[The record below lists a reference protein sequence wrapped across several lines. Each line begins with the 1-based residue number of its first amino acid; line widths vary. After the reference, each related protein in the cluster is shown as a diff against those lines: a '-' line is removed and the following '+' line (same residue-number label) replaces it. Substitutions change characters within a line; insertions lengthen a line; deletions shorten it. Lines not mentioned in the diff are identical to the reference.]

1 MAAGKKTTACAP
13 TGGQE
18 RRQPVGLSARPSER
32 MAERNRS
39 RYVADVTPR
48 LRSIMRWDCIHQS
61 ILDKRE
67 YAWALPLSAIVENA
81 GLGVLR
87 NTGCVCVC
95 VCCPQPLWLVASQT
109 NGHLIRSHGIEVAV
123 YSPQLTHA

>member
-1 MAAGKKTTACAP
+1 MMVAHCTAIGCAGVARCRPRKRIRLAQCHRRDDGKTTACAP

-67 YAWALPLSAIVENA
+67 YTEYH
-81 GLGVLR
+81 G
-87 NTGCVCVC
+87 
-95 VCCPQPLWLVASQT
+95 ASIFLNRQ
-109 NGHLIRSHGIEVAV
+109 A
-123 YSPQLTHA
+123 Q